1 MPFTVATWNV
11 NSVRKRLDHV
21 ARFAAAT
28 TIDVLCLQETKVIN
42 DLFPCD
48 AFTGMGFSYQA
59 IAGMKGYNGVAILSR
74 RPLSDVRVERWL
86 DKDDC
91 RHIHARVETGTGPVE
106 VHSLYVPAGGDD
118 PDPEANPKFAY
129 KLAFLDA
136 LAPFLAER
144 ALGGLPVVLTGDLN
158 VAPLE
163 TDVWS
168 HERLKRVITHT
179 PIERDR
185 LKSLQADGGAGDAN
199 GWIDALRRF
208 VPPPEKVFTWWSYRA
223 ADWRAANKGRRLDH
237 IWVNGALAPSLSHAA
252 VHDETRDWPEPSDH
266 APVRAVF
273 EIP

>member
-21 ARFAAAT
+21 LRFAAGTAV
-28 TIDVLCLQETKVIN
+28 DVLCLQETKVIN
-42 DLFPCD
+42 DLFPVD
-48 AFTGMGFSYQA
+48 ALTEAGFPYQA

-74 RPLSDVRVERWL
+74 RPLHDVRIEPWL
-86 DKDDC
+86 GRDDC
-91 RHIHARVETGTGPVE
+91 RHIHARVDSGSGPVE
-106 VHSLYVPAGGDD
+106 IHSLYVPAGGDD
-118 PDPEANPKFAY
+118 PDAEANPKFAY
-129 KLAFLDA
+129 KLDFLDA

-144 ALGGLPVVLTGDLN
+144 AVADLPVVVTGDLN

-179 PIERDR
+179 PVERDK
-185 LKSLQADGGAGDAN
+185 LKQLLAGDPNAEQ
-199 GWIDALRRF
+199 GWTDALRRY
-208 VPPPEKVFTWWSYRA
+208 VPADEKVFTWWSYRA

-237 IWVNGALAPSLSHAA
+237 IWVNDALAPALSFAA
-252 VHDETRDWPEPSDH
+252 VHHDVRDWPEPSDH

-273 EIP
+273 EIN

>member
-11 NSVRKRLDHV
+11 NSVRKRLEQV
-21 ARFAAAT
+21 ARLAADTA
-28 TIDVLCLQETKVIN
+28 IDVLCLQETKVVN
-42 DLFPCD
+42 DLFPVD
-48 AFTGMGFSYQA
+48 AITEMGFPHQA

-74 RPLSDVRVERWL
+74 RPLSDVRIEPWL
-86 DKDDC
+86 GRDDC
-91 RHIHARVETGTGPVE
+91 RHIHAKVETGVGPVE

-118 PDPEANPKFAY
+118 PDPEANPKFAH

-144 ALGGLPVVLTGDLN
+144 AAASMPVVLTGDFN

-168 HERLKRVITHT
+168 HDRLKRVITHT
-179 PIERDR
+179 PIERDK
-185 LKSLQADGGAGDAN
+185 LNDLLANGANGAG
-199 GWIDALRRF
+199 GWTDALRRF
-208 VPPPEKVFTWWSYRA
+208 VPADEKVFTWWSYRA
-223 ADWRAANKGRRLDH
+223 ADWRAADKGRRLDH
-237 IWVNGALAPSLSHAA
+237 IWVNAALAPALSFAA
-252 VHDETRDWPEPSDH
+252 VHDAARDWPEPSDH

>member
-11 NSVRKRLDHV
+11 NSVRKRLDQV
-21 ARFAAAT
+21 ARLARDTA
-28 TIDVLCLQETKVIN
+28 IDVLCLQETKVVN
-42 DLFPCD
+42 GLFPVEAMAD
-48 AFTGMGFSYQA
+48 LGFPHQA

-74 RPLSDVRVERWL
+74 RPLSHVRVEPWL
-86 DKDDC
+86 GRDDC
-91 RHIHARVETGTGPVE
+91 RHVHARVETGVGPVE

-118 PDPEANPKFAY
+118 PDPDANPKFAH

-136 LAPFLAER
+136 LGPFLADR
-144 ALGGLPVVLTGDLN
+144 AAGDLPVVLTGDLN

-179 PIERDR
+179 PVERDK
-185 LKSLQADGGAGDAN
+185 LTDLLAAGGAGG
-199 GWIDALRRF
+199 GWTDALRRF
-208 VPPPEKVFTWWSYRA
+208 VPPDEKVFTWWSYRA
-223 ADWRAANKGRRLDH
+223 ADWRAADKGRRLDH
-237 IWVNGALAPSLSHAA
+237 IWVNAALAPALSFAA

-273 EIP
+273 EFN